1 MQYKEYAD
9 EHMVP
14 SNESLY
20 ALLAISFGRIG
31 SIPRLETTNTQAL
44 IEKCIVFPSNR
55 KLPVLSVG
63 GGWDALDP
71 ESRALTFSLDG
82 VDEELAADL
91 LDGIELVEDIG
102 STTKSG
108 SMYRW

>member
-1 MQYKEYAD
+1 
-9 EHMVP
+9 MVP

-20 ALLAISFGRIG
+20 ALFAISFGRIG

-44 IEKCIVFPSNR
+44 IEKFIVLPSNR
-55 KLPVLSVG
+55 KELPVLSVG
-63 GGWDALDP
+63 GGWGALDP

-82 VDEELAADL
+82 IDEELAPDL
-91 LDGIELVEDIG
+91 FDIVELVEDIG

-108 SMYRW
+108 SIYRW